1 VDRTRR
7 LRLGIVGLGRLWD
20 ARHKPALARLADRFE
35 VVAVF
40 DQVARRA
47 ALEAQAL
54 GCDAALGLQTL
65 ATRADVDAVYVLG
78 PQWFGLHAAQVACE
92 AGKPVY
98 CGLPVASDPEGLER
112 LARLA
117 RTREVLVVPE
127 LARRFYPATLRL
139 RELMATVL
147 GPPRLVLGH
156 VRLFG
161 FDRYGSPGP
170 NTQLA
175 PLPMSVDPGGNLLDW
190 CRFVFQAE
198 PAGIQGF
205 GATVLPGAD
214 ADANSPGEADFEGF
228 TLDFP
233 GGAVAQVTFGRFH
246 RPSWDQATRF
256 LPPPG
261 IQVYAERGVA
271 WLELPDR
278 IQWTGPDGP
287 HEERLPLEPTLGE
300 SLNDHFARLLR
311 GEQSLAPRL
320 DDALAACRLVGA
332 FDRSRR
338 EGRRLDLAAPDA
350 P

>member
-1 VDRTRR
+1 VDRRRR

-20 ARHKPALARLADRFE
+20 ARHRPALARLADRFE

-47 ALEAQAL
+47 TLEAAAL
-54 GCDAALGLQTL
+54 GCAAAPGLRAL
-65 ATRADVDAVYVLG
+65 ADRADVDAVYVLG
-78 PQWFGLHAAQVACE
+78 PQWFGLHAAAVACE

-98 CGLPVASDPEGLER
+98 CGLPVASDPDGLDG

-117 RTREVLVVPE
+117 RDRGVPVVPE

-139 RELMATVL
+139 RELIATVL
-147 GPPRLVLGH
+147 GPPRLVLGS

-175 PLPMSVDPGGNLLDW
+175 PLPMSVDPGANLLDW
-190 CRFVFQAE
+190 CRFVVQREPSGLQA
-198 PAGIQGF
+198 F
-205 GATVLPGAD
+205 GATALPGAPG
-214 ADANSPGEADFEGF
+214 ASGEADFEGF

-233 GGAVAQVTFGRFH
+233 GGAVAQVTFGRFQ
-246 RPSWDQATRF
+246 RPSWEQATRF

-271 WLELPDR
+271 WLEFPDR

-287 HEERLPLEPTLGE
+287 HEERLPLEPTLGD
-300 SLNDHFARLLR
+300 SLNDHFGRLLR
-311 GEQSLAPRL
+311 GEQSLSPRL
-320 DDALAACRLVGA
+320 DDALAACRLVRA
-332 FDRSRR
+332 FEQSRR
-338 EGRRLDLAAPDA
+338 EGRRLELSPPAAP
-350 P
+350 